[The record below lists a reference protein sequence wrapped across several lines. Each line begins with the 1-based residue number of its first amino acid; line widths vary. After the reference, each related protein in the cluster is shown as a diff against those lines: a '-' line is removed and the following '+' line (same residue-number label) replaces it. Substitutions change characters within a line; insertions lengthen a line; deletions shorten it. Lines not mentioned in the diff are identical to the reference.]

1 MTGQS
6 ISESMSQEDKR
17 RQKLLN
23 IQKREAMKDEL
34 TNKFRDR
41 YSSAGRQADEV
52 SISSSAIGRE
62 VGRFCSTASMTEK
75 NLSRLERR
83 IAGQAQGKTPAEC
96 DEVSQYSASVHSR
109 RTTPSCGSRSARGGR
124 GPLEEMMA
132 RTKEDTAGSARGQ
145 TPRSSAKTMGEEAY
159 AKDWQTGQMDWSTLD
174 KYAGMLHEQ
183 DAVRKRA
190 TQLEVKERF
199 RRDLDQQVQDA
210 QQVRERK
217 KLEDIALAKFQ
228 ENELKLY
235 DEQEKSKVVC
245 AREKA
250 LRDKLE
256 LDAQLKFVRSI
267 QQKESCEKK
276 EEGAMLKSQLANELD
291 RERQQAEVKKARAM
305 EANSKLRLE
314 HENTIN
320 ERNVAATREKALDVK
335 MMTDYAKKLDDE
347 EQKRVQQLQERFE
360 KAKLAGERGGAQE
373 IESARK
379 KQQMDEERLIEEQAA
394 AKDLAVAN
402 YEQERDEKRRQLRLD
417 TQKYLVQQMHEKEIK
432 KELEGTEKRQQHE
445 LLEAD
450 ARDWNAGEK
459 EKVSSTRQRNVDHRA
474 ELEKQIKSR
483 VPEKKCALSDCEL
496 LMNKELLNL
505 VSQTVRQAGAGCT

>member
-1 MTGQS
+1 
-6 ISESMSQEDKR
+6 
-17 RQKLLN
+17 
-23 IQKREAMKDEL
+23 
-34 TNKFRDR
+34 
-41 YSSAGRQADEV
+41 
-52 SISSSAIGRE
+52 
-62 VGRFCSTASMTEK
+62 
-75 NLSRLERR
+75 
-83 IAGQAQGKTPAEC
+83 
-96 DEVSQYSASVHSR
+96 
-109 RTTPSCGSRSARGGR
+109 
-124 GPLEEMMA
+124 
-132 RTKEDTAGSARGQ
+132 
-145 TPRSSAKTMGEEAY
+145 
-159 AKDWQTGQMDWSTLD
+159 
-174 KYAGMLHEQ
+174 
-183 DAVRKRA
+183 
-190 TQLEVKERF
+190 
-199 RRDLDQQVQDA
+199 
-210 QQVRERK
+210 
-217 KLEDIALAKFQ
+217 
-228 ENELKLY
+228 
-235 DEQEKSKVVC
+235 
-245 AREKA
+245 
-250 LRDKLE
+250 
-256 LDAQLKFVRSI
+256 
-267 QQKESCEKK
+267 
-276 EEGAMLKSQLANELD
+276 MLKSQLANELD
-291 RERQQAEVKKARAM
+291 RERQQAEAKKARAA